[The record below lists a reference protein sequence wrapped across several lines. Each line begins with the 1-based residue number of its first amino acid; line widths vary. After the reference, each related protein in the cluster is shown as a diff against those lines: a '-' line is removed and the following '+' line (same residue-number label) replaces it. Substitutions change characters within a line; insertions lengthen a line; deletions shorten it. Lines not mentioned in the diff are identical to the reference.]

1 MKTKITTLLI
11 MLASVF
17 SLSAQIPNGSFENWT
32 INNPDYW
39 IHWNALYPGIV
50 TQVSDPHGVGN
61 KAVSLN
67 VVSLFGSNAGGSIW
81 SGDNANNT
89 YFPVSPAPGALHGW
103 YKLHKTLSTE
113 GFTVLFGT
121 KEMGTAT
128 GTGADIVSTSTLV
141 YTEFIINC
149 NYIGTPAADSA
160 FIYIVLG
167 NSVSSDSVRWGTNA
181 IIDDLSF
188 GPAVPTGVEELS
200 NINLLESCNPN
211 PSSQVANII
220 YRVTGKSKVSLALF
234 DIVGNQ
240 VKVLLDAMDQN
251 SGRYKIPTDVSDLAD
266 GIYFYRLD
274 VNGQS
279 FTQKLVVSKTNR

>member
-11 MLASVF
+11 LIASVF

-32 INNPDYW
+32 GNNPDHW
-39 IHWNALYPGIV
+39 IHWNAFYPGIV

-61 KAVSLN
+61 KAASLN
-67 VVSLFGSNAGGSIW
+67 VVALFGSNAGGSIW
-81 SGDNANNT
+81 SGDNANMT
-89 YFPVSPAPGALHGW
+89 YFPVSSPPAALHGW
-103 YKLHKTLSTE
+103 YKLNTTVSTE
-113 GFTVLFGT
+113 GFTVLCGT
-121 KEMGTAT
+121 KNMGTAT
-128 GTGADIVSTSTLV
+128 GTGAGIVSTSTSV

-160 FIYIVLG
+160 NVYIVLG
-167 NSVSSDSVRWGTNA
+167 NSNGSDSVRWGTYA

-188 GPAVPTGVEELS
+188 GPAGPTGVKELS
-200 NINLLESCNPN
+200 NTNLLEPCSPN
-211 PSSQVANII
+211 PSSQMTNVI

-234 DIVGNQ
+234 DMVGNK
-240 VKVLLDAMDQN
+240 VRVLLDALDQA
-251 SGRYKIPTDVSDLAD
+251 SGRYKVPTDVSDLAD